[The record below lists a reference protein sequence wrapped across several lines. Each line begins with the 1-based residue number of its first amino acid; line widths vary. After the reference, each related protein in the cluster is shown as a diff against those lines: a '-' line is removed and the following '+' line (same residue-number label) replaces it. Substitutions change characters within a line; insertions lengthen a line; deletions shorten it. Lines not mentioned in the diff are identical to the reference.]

1 MSKFIAGQSG
11 NPGGRPKEN
20 AEVKALAKSLCL
32 EAMRRLADLMR
43 SSDEKVAKA
52 AADSILDR
60 GLGRPAQVVVGDRDE
75 DPVRVVQRIEL
86 VSLVKADEKA
96 EGDGQ

>member
-1 MSKFIAGQSG
+1 MAFKPGQSG

-32 EAMRRLADLMR
+32 EAMRKLADLMR

-60 GLGRPAQVVVGDRDE
+60 GLGRPAQVVIGDRDE
-75 DPVRVVQRIEL
+75 DPVQVEGRIRL
-86 VSLVKADEKA
+86 IKP
-96 EGDGQ
+96 EGE